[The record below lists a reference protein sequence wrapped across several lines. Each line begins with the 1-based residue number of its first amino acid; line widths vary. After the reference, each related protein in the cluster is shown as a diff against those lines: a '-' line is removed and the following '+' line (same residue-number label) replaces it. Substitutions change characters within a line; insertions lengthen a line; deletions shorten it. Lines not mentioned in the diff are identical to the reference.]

1 MTGASQDST
10 DALIVAG
17 TVAALRKR
25 VEAQR
30 KIATDGSSVIDGHG
44 SAIIVHSPES
54 ALATRI
60 ANDLDVIA
68 DDIEREAT
76 S

>member
-1 MTGASQDST
+1 MSGASQDST
-10 DALIVAG
+10 AALIVAG

-60 ANDLDVIA
+60 ANDLDAIA
-68 DDIEREAT
+68 DEIGGAL
-76 S
+76 